1 MPLQRV
7 EGQQREIEALRREL
21 NTLTQTQQ
29 PKPQPKHLEEESS
42 EVTVINIK

>member
-21 NTLTQTQQ
+21 NTLTQIKQ
-29 PKPQPKHLEEESS
+29 PKPEPKDLEEESS
-42 EVTVINIK
+42 EVTVINAK